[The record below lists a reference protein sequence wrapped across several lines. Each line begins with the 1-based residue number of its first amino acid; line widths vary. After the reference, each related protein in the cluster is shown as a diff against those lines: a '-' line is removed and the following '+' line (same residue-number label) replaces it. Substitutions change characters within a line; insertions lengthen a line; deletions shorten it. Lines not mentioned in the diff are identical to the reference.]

1 MFESTSVIIAALS
14 GASWVNLKL
23 SGPTGAKLSDS
34 ISNSATAL
42 CSGELID
49 SSLTADLIRL
59 PYWGWTKLEEWQLS
73 KTPASATPCLS
84 VVKHVPCSHPAHY
97 VLLNSAKDIY
107 CLWNESQS
115 VYDTL
120 VWDNRKMPAKNDFF
134 LSFLYLFFNNSMSR
148 HISHVADALRRSQ
161 MQSVKETLEA
171 HCPHSDARTHLTT
184 AERIHIES

>member
-42 CSGELID
+42 CSRELID

-84 VVKHVPCSHPAHY
+84 VVKHVPCSHPAHCALEFCKRH
-97 VLLNSAKDIY
+97 LLFMERVPVSLWHAGFGIIGKCRQKTISFFHFFIYFSITACLDTSAMWRMLSDG
-107 CLWNESQS
+107 
-115 VYDTL
+115 
-120 VWDNRKMPAKNDFF
+120 AKCNQWRRHW
-134 LSFLYLFFNNSMSR
+134 R
-148 HISHVADALRRSQ
+148 HIVHI
-161 MQSVKETLEA
+161 
-171 HCPHSDARTHLTT
+171 LTQGHT
-184 AERIHIES
+184 